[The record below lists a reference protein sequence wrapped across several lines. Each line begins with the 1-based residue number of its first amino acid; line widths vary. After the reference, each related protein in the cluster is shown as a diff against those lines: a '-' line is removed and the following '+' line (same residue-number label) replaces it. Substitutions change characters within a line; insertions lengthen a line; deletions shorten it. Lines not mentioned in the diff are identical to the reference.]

1 MATDLSWISGRG
13 LVCWLYNDP
22 ATSVMCYACLCCAI
36 QMQRPVS
43 ELARCPA
50 QGDQTAFVQEIGHPF
65 MRGGGGG
72 GGGGFPWCV

>member
-1 MATDLSWISGRG
+1 M
-13 LVCWLYNDP
+13 LV
-22 ATSVMCYACLCCAI
+22 TSVMCYACLCCAI

-65 MRGGGGG
+65 MRGGAFLGAYHSL
-72 GGGGFPWCV
+72 VKLRS